1 MARACYLGSMQI
13 TLTSMQL
20 ADILAP
26 HLPTGYC
33 LYQANADEWQW
44 QHPNRNAFGA
54 RQGPIGAFIDAW
66 RDFDGHTSRTLL
78 AKIRALVA

>member
-54 RQGPIGAFIDAW
+54 RQGPSVLSSMRGGISMATRLARFW
-66 RDFDGHTSRTLL
+66 RRSGRW
-78 AKIRALVA
+78 